1 MNSRR
6 ASACFL
12 PAAAWLLLLAVIPA
26 AAQVQ
31 PQPPAGGSPWDQK
44 PQPAPWPGQTPQGA
58 QGLQGLPGLQGQP
71 QEQQGP
77 SPQQQQQQACIEEFG
92 KLRDAAQKRA
102 AAIRTASERKAQAK
116 EACGLFNA
124 FSDAETKM
132 IKFVNSNVS
141 KCGIP
146 PEIVKT
152 LSQNH
157 AKTTEIRTKVCQ
169 AAAGP
174 PPSAAPSLSDAL
186 SAPVPNA
193 SNIKTGTGTGTYDT
207 LTGTPLGK

>member
-12 PAAAWLLLLAVIPA
+12 PAASWLLLLATFPA

-31 PQPPAGGSPWDQK
+31 PQPPADGSPWDQQ
-44 PQPAPWPGQTPQGA
+44 PQPAPWPGRAPQGA
-58 QGLQGLPGLQGQP
+58 QGLQGLPGLEGP
-71 QEQQGP
+71 QQGP
-77 SPQQQQQQACIEEFG
+77 SPQQQQQQACIQEFG

-102 AAIRTASERKAQAK
+102 LAIRTASERKAQPK
-116 EACGLFNA
+116 EACGLFNL
-124 FSDAETKM
+124 FSDAEVKM
-132 IKFVNSNVS
+132 IKYVNGNAS

-152 LSQNH
+152 LTQNH
-157 AKTTEIRTKVCQ
+157 AKTAEIRTRVCQ